1 MEYREKPTRPWREI
15 ADEVTH
21 ERDPK
26 KMITLVQ
33 ELNLALEEQSKIM
46 PTGESRLE
54 KILPQETK

>member
-26 KMITLVQ
+26 KLNTLVQ
-33 ELNLALEEQSKIM
+33 ELNLALEEQSNTM
-46 PTGESRLE
+46 PNGEGRLE
-54 KILPQETK
+54 KILPQEAK